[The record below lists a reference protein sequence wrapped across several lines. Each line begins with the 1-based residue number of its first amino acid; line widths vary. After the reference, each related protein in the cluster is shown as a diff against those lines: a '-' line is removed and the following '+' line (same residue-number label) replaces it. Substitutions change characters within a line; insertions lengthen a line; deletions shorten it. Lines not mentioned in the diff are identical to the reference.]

1 MITTTDAPLPGSV
14 FSPTTVR
21 GVDERFVS
29 MSMRKDVPPA
39 EYVEAEFDGMTVSV
53 VDLGAGDDGG
63 IRREFQVLAGG
74 VVSDFSSLE
83 HDGSVPDSSSFG
95 SRTVDPRTI
104 ERIRRWSIGHGMP
117 DLGPAR
123 SPQWNGEGAAGAA

>member
-14 FSPTTVR
+14 FSSTSLR

-39 EYVEAEFDGMTVSV
+39 EYVEADFDGLKVSV
-53 VDLGAGDDGG
+53 IDLGNGDDGS
-63 IRREFQVLAGG
+63 IRRECQVLAGG

-83 HDGSVPDSSSFG
+83 QDGSVPDSSSFG
-95 SRTVDPRTI
+95 SRMVDQRTI
-104 ERIRRWSIGHGMP
+104 ERIRLWSIGHGMP

-123 SPQWNGEGAAGAA
+123 SSR

>member
-21 GVDERFVS
+21 GVEERFVS
-29 MSMRKDVPPA
+29 MSMRKDAPPA
-39 EYVEAEFDGMTVSV
+39 EYVEADFDGMTVSV
-53 VDLGAGDDGG
+53 VDLGNGDDGG
-63 IRREFQVLAGG
+63 IRRECQVLAGG

-83 HDGSVPDSSSFG
+83 QDGSVPDSSLFG
-95 SRTVDPRTI
+95 SRTIDQRTI

-123 SPQWNGEGAAGAA
+123 STRWNGEGREGAA